1 MKNVVSSKIAAMHM
15 KKSFTSDQRV
25 TQLSWEDEEIHE
37 RISIASSAQPFVKWA
52 GGKRKLINVI
62 LSLAPSSFER
72 YIEPFVGGGA
82 VALSLAHTPM
92 LLNDANTELIEVY
105 RVVRDNLQQLL
116 ILLDEHQQKHSETY
130 FYLMRS
136 QNPTMLTVEER
147 AARFIYLNKTCFNGL
162 YRVNK
167 YGAFNV
173 PFGKYSN
180 PILYNAEAIR
190 AASAVLQGA
199 TLYAENYYTFLKQ
212 HARAGDF
219 MYIDPPY
226 VPISQY
232 SDFKRYTKEQFRED
246 DQYKL
251 ASLYDE
257 LVERGAYPILSNSY
271 SELALQLYAAHTIHV
286 VSMQRN
292 INHDGTGR
300 SAVPE
305 ILVTPRN

>member
-1 MKNVVSSKIAAMHM
+1 MKNVFSPKTISVHNQ
-15 KKSFTSDQRV
+15 KSLLSDSNI
-25 TQLSWEDEEIHE
+25 TQLSWEEGSE
-37 RISIASSAQPFVKWA
+37 SAFVPPNALPFLKWA
-52 GGKRKLINVI
+52 GGKRKLVNTI
-62 LSLAPSSFER
+62 LSLAPTSFER

-82 VALSLAHTPM
+82 VALSLAHKPM

-105 RVVRDNLQQLL
+105 RVVRNDLKRLL
-116 ILLDEHQQKHSETY
+116 TLLDEHQQKHSEEY
-130 FYLMRS
+130 FYLVRA
-136 QNPTMLTVEER
+136 QNPAILTAEER

-173 PFGKYSN
+173 PFGRYSN
-180 PILYNAEAIR
+180 PILYNEEAIQ
-190 AASAVLQGA
+190 AASNVLRGA
-199 TLYAENYYTFLKQ
+199 TLYAEDYYLFLKQ
-212 HARAGDF
+212 HVQAGDF
-219 MYIDPPY
+219 IYIDPPY

-251 ASLYDE
+251 ASLYNE

-271 SELALQLYAAHTIHV
+271 SELTLKLYEEHTIHV